1 MVHKKQPPKQ
11 EQSTYSPYY
20 YPNFSRYNYPSKI
33 GDEEV
38 YTEPKFSFPHWDDEV
53 SGYTP
58 LRRRASFP
66 SGYGNTEEY
75 INNKDLNELINTTS
89 STKNQELTEIEQ
101 EDEGEV
107 TCDQIQT
114 DIELARRDQKT
125 DYEQFRKAHAT
136 LHDDIRAL
144 QQEIEKFEAVCMSS
158 GWNSTKDRDVRQS
171 EPTSTVTGS
180 LMAAAVFNGP
190 GRTLASQSAT
200 AAARGQRQR
209 KTRHNRA
216 ESFSVSSVSG
226 SKPTRCIGAEDVN
239 EVNELNDAQILTKRN
254 LSVN

>member
-1 MVHKKQPPKQ
+1 MVHKQLPRQ

-58 LRRRASFP
+58 LTRRRRASFP
-66 SGYGNTEEY
+66 TIYGNVEEF
-75 INNKDLNELINTTS
+75 INTS
-89 STKNQELTEIEQ
+89 STINNQEITNNQEAEQ
-101 EDEGEV
+101 EDEGES
-107 TCDQIQT
+107 TCDKIQT

-125 DYEQFRKAHAT
+125 DYDQFRRAHAT

-144 QQEIEKFEAVCMSS
+144 QREIEEIEAMCMSS
-158 GWNSTKDRDVRQS
+158 GWNSIKDRDARRQS

-190 GRTLASQSAT
+190 SRTLSSTSAT
-200 AAARGQRQR
+200 AAARGQRKRRQ
-209 KTRHNRA
+209 NRA
-216 ESFSVSSVSG
+216 ESFSG
-226 SKPTRCIGAEDVN
+226 KCIGAEDGWPQEKVQN
-239 EVNELNDAQILTKRN
+239 EWIRC
-254 LSVN
+254 